1 MDNEKIKGMPGVTP
15 KDVRA
20 ILDILSVNPD
30 RPLYIHDVWCK
41 RCGICIAMCPHNA
54 LEKGPDGV
62 PVVIDEKCKRCGM
75 CELRCPDLAIT
86 LLQTRN

>member
-1 MDNEKIKGMPGVTP
+1 MNNEKIKGMPGVTP

-30 RPLYIHDVWCK
+30 RSLYIHDVWC
-41 RCGICIAMCPHNA
+41 NA